1 MKLLIGLG
9 NIGHQYQLT
18 RHNIGFF
25 VIDDLA
31 QAMNVQFAEK
41 SKFRCDIAEGS
52 MNGEKVLLIK
62 PTTFYNESGQAVR
75 AVIDFYKIDTSDV
88 LAIHDELA
96 LPFGL
101 IRARIGGSDAGNNG
115 IKSISAH
122 IGDDYARIRI
132 GIDNDLRGRMQDADF
147 VLSKFSEDE
156 QSQLGLLSVH
166 AKTMAEAFVQGRLDA
181 HTVSV

>member
-31 QAMNVQFAEK
+31 QAMSVQFTEK
-41 SKFRCDIAEGS
+41 TKFRCDVAEGS
-52 MNGEKVLLIK
+52 MNGEKVLLVK
-62 PTTFYNESGQAVR
+62 PMTYYNESGQAVR
-75 AVIDFYKIDTSDV
+75 AVMDFYKIDSSDV

-96 LPFGL
+96 LPFGMV
-101 IRARIGGSDAGNNG
+101 RARIGGSDAGNNG

-122 IGDDYARIRI
+122 IGEQYTRVRL
-132 GIDNDLRGRMQDADF
+132 GIHNSLRDKMQDADF
-147 VLSKFSEDE
+147 VLSKFTEQE
-156 QSQLGLLSVH
+156 QSQLPLLAEH
-166 AKTMAEAFVQGRLDA
+166 ARAMVEAFVQDKLDA
-181 HTVSV
+181 HTIAI